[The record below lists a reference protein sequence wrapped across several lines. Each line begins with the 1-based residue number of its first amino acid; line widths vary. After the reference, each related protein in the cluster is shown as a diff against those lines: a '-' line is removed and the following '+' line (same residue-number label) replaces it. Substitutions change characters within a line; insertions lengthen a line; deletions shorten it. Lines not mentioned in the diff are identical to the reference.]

1 MNMAEHYQHYQRQLF
16 NEDDEENINII
27 QSPIEDSLAQQNSL
41 KKRQRMMPANVPE
54 EKLIEFPDQSSM
66 DRRLNT
72 DAYWKEDSKIRMV
85 QPLGLRKTNQ
95 H

>member
-1 MNMAEHYQHYQRQLF
+1 
-16 NEDDEENINII
+16 
-27 QSPIEDSLAQQNSL
+27 
-41 KKRQRMMPANVPE
+41 MMPTNAQE
-54 EKLIEFPDQSSM
+54 ERLIDFPDQSSM

-85 QPLGLRKTNQ
+85 QPLGVRKTNQ